1 MIYLPSI
8 LAAAIMLYVI
18 NEIEVFDPV
27 DYQNRLLSVLKVSKV
42 CTGYMDFSLLCS
54 LLFPASANVM

>member
-18 NEIEVFDPV
+18 NEIEAFNPVDYQIEALNPV

-42 CTGYMDFSLLCS
+42 CTRYMDFSLI
-54 LLFPASANVM
+54 M

>member
-18 NEIEVFDPV
+18 NEIEAFNPV

-42 CTGYMDFSLLCS
+42 CTRYMDFSLI
-54 LLFPASANVM
+54 M

>member
-18 NEIEVFDPV
+18 NEIEAFNPV
-27 DYQNRLLSVLKVSKV
+27 DYQNRLLSVLKVSQV
-42 CTGYMDFSLLCS
+42 CTRYMDFSLI
-54 LLFPASANVM
+54 M